1 VFVNLSLPNS
11 QGLATFG
18 KLLLAV
24 PKIPTLV
31 LAGAKDIAVALEAL
45 RHGAKDYLLEN
56 HLDSNSFVLA
66 IRNMA
71 ERQTTRE
78 LLSAE
83 TERAQMT
90 QNSIGDAVLS
100 IDLERRI
107 TYLNDVSERTGSR
120 TGSTREEAAGKEV
133 DDVFVIID
141 GSTRTPC
148 WHPLKTALEQ
158 NKTVGL
164 TPHCILIRRDGA
176 EFAIED
182 SGAPIHYL
190 GLELTESVLIINA
203 VINMGSNLKYRV
215 IAEGVE
221 TVEQVGFLQAHGC
234 DEGQGYYFSRPVPA
248 SQFAKLLEAGSTIGL
263 PN

>member
-120 TGSTREEAAGKEV
+120 TGSTRQY
-133 DDVFVIID
+133 
-141 GSTRTPC
+141 T
-148 WHPLKTALEQ
+148 KTLLASVE
-158 NKTVGL
+158 N
-164 TPHCILIRRDGA
+164 GA
-176 EFAIED
+176 
-182 SGAPIHYL
+182 
-190 GLELTESVLIINA
+190 
-203 VINMGSNLKYRV
+203 R
-215 IAEGVE
+215 
-221 TVEQVGFLQAHGC
+221 
-234 DEGQGYYFSRPVPA
+234 
-248 SQFAKLLEAGSTIGL
+248 AK
-263 PN
+263 